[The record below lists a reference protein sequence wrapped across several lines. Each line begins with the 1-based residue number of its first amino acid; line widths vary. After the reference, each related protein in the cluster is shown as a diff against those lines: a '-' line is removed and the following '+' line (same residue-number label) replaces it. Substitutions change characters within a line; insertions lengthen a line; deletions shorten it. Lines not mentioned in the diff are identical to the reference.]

1 MPHFG
6 SIKWS
11 GGKVKKNYEKSFAIG
26 PVIKQNEKNYIQSIG
41 DCAHWTPY
49 NKVSIG
55 PSGALLFYLIYI
67 CRGIKNSVYVNE
79 NLIYQLFLFE
89 QIQKQIKE

>member
-49 NKVSIG
+49 IKYRLHQVER
-55 PSGALLFYLIYI
+55 FYFTSFTFVMVL
-67 CRGIKNSVYVNE
+67 K
-79 NLIYQLFLFE
+79 
-89 QIQKQIKE
+89 IQFM